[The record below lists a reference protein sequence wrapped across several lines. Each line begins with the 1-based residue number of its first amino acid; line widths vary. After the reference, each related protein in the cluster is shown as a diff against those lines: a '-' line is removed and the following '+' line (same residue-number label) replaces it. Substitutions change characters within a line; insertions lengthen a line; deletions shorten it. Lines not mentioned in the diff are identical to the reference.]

1 MFNSQWNHARNLT
14 SKNCRPCWYTK
25 LHFGK
30 NHVDSKEGLA
40 RLRSSAHYMWNML
53 RCCCWL
59 KFCLLLLLFFS
70 HTKVFFTSAEIARRH
85 ISTQPENCST
95 RFLSKS
101 KICKKGIFCKNP
113 SIVVFPQTFECQK
126 SLLSREVKIA
136 IGILS
141 GDKWLRNAELK
152 NSANVQHCLGTKY
165 MRST

>member
-1 MFNSQWNHARNLT
+1 MKSREKSHL
-14 SKNCRPCWYTK
+14 KNCRPCWYTK

-126 SLLSREVKIA
+126 SLLSIEVKIA
-136 IGILS
+136 SQSWVVTEKCWVEKLGKCSVL
-141 GDKWLRNAELK
+141 
-152 NSANVQHCLGTKY
+152 NVH
-165 MRST
+165 